1 MESTTNLPISSSII
15 CNLDSLI
22 EVESVRIDR
31 QASIPHRV
39 HFHLDSNLLQQ
50 ITQIRDNNLPLSL
63 PPKILTDLRY
73 YALLNSPLEQIGL
86 VPAKAVKDRG
96 CYSNSLL
103 VFDTNYLNLNSERSL
118 TVLRSV
124 IDPKGKI
131 SQHIHQDLW
140 HNPQLLEQISEV
152 HYWLISEILAQLPFE
167 PKGLY
172 SWFIFCLLLIIAS
185 FLTLTINYFFSL
197 NWLENSIIF
206 LGVLI
211 LFKIQFK
218 EIMAKR
224 IKTWFI
230 HHIVSGLWLKTMQT
244 RKFALHILALMA

>member
-1 MESTTNLPISSSII
+1 M
-15 CNLDSLI
+15 DSLI
-22 EVESVRIDR
+22 EVEEVRINR

-63 PPKILTDLRY
+63 SPKILADLRY
-73 YALLNSPLEQIGL
+73 YTLLNSPLEQIGL
-86 VPAKAVKDRG
+86 VPAKAVKARG

-103 VFDTNYLNLNSERSL
+103 VFDTNYLDLNSERSL

-140 HNPQLLEQISEV
+140 HDPQLLEQISEV
-152 HYWLISEILAQLPFE
+152 HYWLISEILAQLPFQH
-167 PKGLY
+167 KSLY
-172 SWFIFCLLLIIAS
+172 SWFVFCLLLTITS
-185 FLTLTINYFFSL
+185 LLTLTINYFFSF

-211 LFKIQFK
+211 LFNIQFRK
-218 EIMAKR
+218 MIAKR

-230 HHIVSGLWLKTMQT
+230 HHIVSGLWLKTMKT
-244 RKFALHILALMA
+244 RKFALHVLALIA